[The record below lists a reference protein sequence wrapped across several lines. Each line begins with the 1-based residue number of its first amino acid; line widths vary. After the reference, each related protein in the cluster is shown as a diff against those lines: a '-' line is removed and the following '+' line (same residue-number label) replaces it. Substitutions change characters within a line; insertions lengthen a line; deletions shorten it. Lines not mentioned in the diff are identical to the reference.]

1 MHDLHTDRYA
11 LAFFEADAAE
21 MHRQVEWTAGR
32 PGDEDL
38 MLSFRS
44 ETEAY
49 FGRFV
54 QARDL
59 TRKAA
64 AVAERNNQREAAS
77 MYLLNAAL
85 REAEIGN
92 ESGTRQLTATAF
104 GLASS
109 PELQI
114 LGAVAAAR
122 SGDARRASALADDL
136 ARQLP
141 RSTMLYGYWLPTIRA
156 SLALGRNDAAGAV
169 ELLRGATGYE
179 LGVADPDSHMG
190 ATLYPLYI
198 RGLALLRAGRA
209 REATAEFQKILDHRG
224 IVLNFVTGA
233 LAHLQL
239 GRAKAISGDL
249 QGARKA
255 YDDFFTLWKDADPDV
270 PILKAARTEFARLH

>member
-1 MHDLHTDRYA
+1 
-11 LAFFEADAAE
+11 

-270 PILKAARTEFARLH
+270 PILKAARAEYARLR